1 MVAFWHDEEVE
12 SLTQTIEDLKEEKCR
27 FQGELEGQK
36 SELQS
41 LKVALKQSNKEVAE
55 LSKIVAAQK
64 FSCGNQKCVIFVL
77 VMEPA
82 LTGVRAGTWELEFGA
97 LPNGASISNR
107 STSASELPF
116 SRTHL
121 HTPPSAARAGEDFA
135 ATGAS
140 PSPANDAAAATV
152 AAARPGPTIHPAA
165 VGHCLT
171 VRRPNMRGRHFLNPL
186 LSPLAY
192 QKPPSSRLAPRRSA
206 SHAHRAV
213 APPRAARRSPLSEPD
228 VGISRFASALPGFR
242 GALKQRYSDFVVHEV
257 ALDGSLVRL
266 TSFDLPDGECV
277 DAKEGGMDEAQAL
290 ESFRLL
296 CGDADCEALRGF
308 LERISEGGNR
318 DVSPIILSADADKAH
333 RSEVHDFFKRNFE
346 SLLTDTVEHSDG
358 IQRCI
363 RVRLK
368 QGRREWRDVDGRVR
382 NRKGTGSSGWRD
394 DRPFDSRG
402 SIIWPDHLGK
412 FIRFHLYKEN
422 KDTQEALG
430 KIGKMLGLQEQRINA
445 LLQPNSHDFSGS
457 RASDQV
463 TVFKVQ
469 ASRLV
474 ALNRKLSGIKVGDFS
489 YVKEGLALGQLMGNR
504 FTITLRSVVAESEHV
519 INAAVDGLITS
530 GFINYY
536 GLQRFG
542 SGSVPNHQV
551 GAALL
556 RGDKQ
561 CHSINK
567 VREHFK
573 EHGDIGTA
581 LRNFPRYLITERAIR
596 LKKYPG
602 NYLQALM
609 AIPRTLRLM
618 YVHSYQSYLW
628 NHAASMRVEKYE
640 GDLVYK
646 KESPF
651 EQGAVKVIS
660 EDDDQ
665 TNSEMSTCCETLP
678 EEIIQSVKIADSE
691 DLSKSLYTFEDVV
704 LPLPGSETLFPGN
717 EVAGIYHVIAKRDGI
732 NLRESIH
739 GVKDFS
745 ITSMKGGYRRVIQRP
760 IDFEWYVQPKP
771 KSIGNSDML
780 ETLAVKLAFTLPAS
794 SYATM
799 AIRELMKTSTSIHRR
814 GLPAVEPKPMG
825 ALSRCP
831 SLVGNVCQQKR
842 RAQGMSAQLDPSG
855 YLRNMERENIKGDCG
870 PQPGHRNKGGSKNLN
885 PDRRKKFQELL
896 PVSL

>member
-1 MVAFWHDEEVE
+1 
-12 SLTQTIEDLKEEKCR
+12 
-27 FQGELEGQK
+27 
-36 SELQS
+36 
-41 LKVALKQSNKEVAE
+41 
-55 LSKIVAAQK
+55 
-64 FSCGNQKCVIFVL
+64 
-77 VMEPA
+77 
-82 LTGVRAGTWELEFGA
+82 
-97 LPNGASISNR
+97 
-107 STSASELPF
+107 
-116 SRTHL
+116 
-121 HTPPSAARAGEDFA
+121 
-135 ATGAS
+135 
-140 PSPANDAAAATV
+140 
-152 AAARPGPTIHPAA
+152 
-165 VGHCLT
+165 
-171 VRRPNMRGRHFLNPL
+171 MRGRHFLNPL
-186 LSPLAY
+186 LSPLCY
-192 QKPPSSRLAPRRSA
+192 QKPPSARHLAPRGDPRR
-206 SHAHRAV
+206 RAV
-213 APPRAARRSPLSEPD
+213 AQPPSARRAPLSEPD
-228 VGISRFASALPGFR
+228 VGISRFASDVPGFR

-266 TSFDLPDGECV
+266 TSFDLPDSERV
-277 DAKEGGMDEAQAL
+277 DAKEGAVDEAQAL

-296 CGDADCEALRGF
+296 CGEADCEALRGF
-308 LERISEGGNR
+308 LERVSEGGDS

-368 QGRREWRDVDGRVR
+368 QGRPERRDVDGRRR
-382 NRKGTGSSGWRD
+382 NRKGTASSGWRD
-394 DRPFDSRG
+394 DMPFDSRG

-430 KIGKMLGLQEQRINA
+430 KISKMLGLQPRSFGFA
-445 LLQPNSHDFSGS
+445 GTKDK
-457 RASDQV
+457 RAVTTQQV

-474 ALNRKLSGIKVGDFS
+474 ALNRKLIGIKVGDFS

-504 FTITLRSVVAESEHV
+504 FTIILRSVVAESEDV
-519 INAAVDGLITS
+519 IKAAIDGLIKS

-542 SGSVPNHQV
+542 SGSVPNHQI

-556 RGDKQ
+556 RGEWRNAVQLILDPREG
-561 CHSINK
+561 

-573 EHGDIGTA
+573 EYGDIDTA
-581 LRNFPRYLITERAIR
+581 LRNFPRFLITERAILQR

-628 NHAASMRVEKYE
+628 NHAASMRVEKYGISRVVE

-646 KESPF
+646 KESPY
-651 EQGAVKVIS
+651 EQGVLNVIS
-660 EDDDQ
+660 EDDGL
-665 TNSEMSTCCETLP
+665 TNSYEMNTCCETLP
-678 EEIIQSVKIADSE
+678 EEMMNFVKKVDSE

-717 EVAGIYHVIAKRDGI
+717 EVAVIYHEMAKKDGI
-732 NLRESIH
+732 NLRESVH

-760 IDFEWYVQPKP
+760 IDFEWDPITYTDEQTSLVETDLDVMSEARPLKVNELLSDGISSCTSHDSGLTAPLYVSESINGASLLEAE
-771 KSIGNSDML
+771 SIGSPDL
-780 ETLAVKLAFTLPAS
+780 LKKLAVKLAFTLPAS

-799 AIRELMKTSTSIHRR
+799 AIRELMKTSTSV
-814 GLPAVEPKPMG
+814 AY
-825 ALSRCP
+825 
-831 SLVGNVCQQKR
+831 QKT
-842 RAQGMSAQLDPSG
+842 
-855 YLRNMERENIKGDCG
+855 
-870 PQPGHRNKGGSKNLN
+870 LN
-885 PDRRKKFQELL
+885 N
-896 PVSL
+896 